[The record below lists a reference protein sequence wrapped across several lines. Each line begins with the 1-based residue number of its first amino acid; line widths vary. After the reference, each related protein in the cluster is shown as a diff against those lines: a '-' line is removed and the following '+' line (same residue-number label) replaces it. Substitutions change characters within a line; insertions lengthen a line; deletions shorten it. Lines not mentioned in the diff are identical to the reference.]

1 MRDTRDIT
9 QIRETLRFVL
19 AGSIPADHKR
29 ILIEA
34 LTQALRIA
42 EEAVRDLE
50 LQKRTSQPW
59 RPDETT
65 VIESFLQG
73 KLVSSWQQAD
83 EVLMRLSSELHRPPE
98 EVRRKA
104 IELDLGAAVDY
115 AMAKTQRA
123 AIIDRQSIDDRS
135 SSR

>member
-1 MRDTRDIT
+1 MRDTSNIT

-34 LTQALRIA
+34 LTQALRAADEA
-42 EEAVRDLE
+42 ERVLD
-50 LQKRTSQPW
+50 LQKRVSQPW

-65 VIESFLQG
+65 MIESFLRG

-83 EVLMRLSSELHRPPE
+83 EVLMRLSNELHRSPE
-98 EVRRKA
+98 EIRRKA
-104 IELDLGAAVDY
+104 IELDLGACVDY
-115 AMAKTQRA
+115 AIAKTQRA
-123 AIIDRQSIDDRS
+123 AIVDRQSIDDRS

>member
-9 QIRETLRFVL
+9 EIRETLRFVL

-34 LTQALRIA
+34 LTQALRAAA
-42 EEAVRDLE
+42 EAERIVE
-50 LQKRTSQPW
+50 LQKKTSQQW
-59 RPDETT
+59 QPDETS
-65 VIESFLQG
+65 VIESSLRG

-83 EVLMRLSSELHRPPE
+83 EVLMRLSNALHRTPE

-115 AMAKTQRA
+115 AMAKIQRA

>member
-1 MRDTRDIT
+1 MRDTANIT
-9 QIRETLRFVL
+9 QIRDTLRFVL
-19 AGSIPADHKR
+19 VGSIPADHKR

-34 LTQALRIA
+34 LTQALRAADEA
-42 EEAVRDLE
+42 ERVLE
-50 LQKRTSQPW
+50 SQKRTPQPW
-59 RPDETT
+59 QPEETT
-65 VIESFLQG
+65 VVESFLRG

-83 EVLMRLSSELHRPPE
+83 EVLMRLSNQLHRPPE
-98 EVRRKA
+98 EVRKKA

-123 AIIDRQSIDDRS
+123 AIVDRQGIDDRS